1 MSHSHSDPKCST
13 GRRVALTVAIGM
25 FALLDAAASV
35 AAVARTT
42 VLEKHKSGDATVINL
57 DREGSIS
64 LARNP
69 CDRYVLA
76 SAPTSGTIVA
86 AKCETPPPR
95 RRPCYL

>member
-1 MSHSHSDPKCST
+1 MSQRHSESNGST
-13 GRRVALTVAIGM
+13 SRRAAFTLAVGLI
-25 FALLDAAASV
+25 ALLDSMKSV
-35 AAVARTT
+35 AATRPT
-42 VLEKHKSGDATVINL
+42 VNEKHKAGDATVISV
-57 DREGSIS
+57 DRESSIS
-64 LARNP
+64 LSRNP